1 MACPSA
7 EEEEAVYSRWEE
19 YKYTHTHIML
29 QIYKN
34 VKCYL
39 FWENPVISI
48 CSKNP

>member
-1 MACPSA
+1 MTCSSA
-7 EEEEAVYSRWEE
+7 EEEEAVYSRWKE

-39 FWENPVISI
+39 F
-48 CSKNP
+48 